1 MLRQKKKIQEN
12 KMRNTLF
19 VLMIA
24 CAAVFSGCS
33 MNKDAEINSF
43 ITDMDKL
50 TGEIVKAVDEK
61 PSTGVDRAQQLLDAR
76 KSEMKASFE
85 KLKDVR
91 GFQLSEEMK
100 KKFTDSVAKNVEAV
114 NTLQIKYV
122 EESIED
128 KNFGEKL
135 KKLST
140 DYNSIFGV

>member
-1 MLRQKKKIQEN
+1 
-12 KMRNTLF
+12 
-19 VLMIA
+19 
-24 CAAVFSGCS
+24 
-33 MNKDAEINSF
+33 MNKDAEVNSF
-43 ITDMDKL
+43 VTDMDKL
-50 TGEIVKAVDEK
+50 TGEIVKAVEEK
-61 PSTGVDRAQQLLDAR
+61 PATGVDRAQQLLDAR
-76 KSEMKASFE
+76 KTEMKANFE

-100 KKFTDSVAKNVEAV
+100 KKFTDAIAKNVEAV

-128 KNFGEKL
+128 QSFGQKL

>member
-1 MLRQKKKIQEN
+1 
-12 KMRNTLF
+12 
-19 VLMIA
+19 
-24 CAAVFSGCS
+24 
-33 MNKDAEINSF
+33 
-43 ITDMDKL
+43 
-50 TGEIVKAVDEK
+50 
-61 PSTGVDRAQQLLDAR
+61 
-76 KSEMKASFE
+76 MKANFE

-100 KKFTDSVAKNVEAV
+100 KKFTDAVTKNVEAV

-128 KNFGEKL
+128 QSFGQKL

>member
-1 MLRQKKKIQEN
+1 
-12 KMRNTLF
+12 MRNTLF
-19 VLMIA
+19 ILLITF
-24 CAAVFSGCS
+24 AAVFSGCS
-33 MNKDAEINSF
+33 MNKDAEVNSF
-43 ITDMDKL
+43 VTDMDKL

-61 PSTGVDRAQQLLDAR
+61 PATGVDRAQQLLDAR
-76 KSEMKASFE
+76 KTEMKANFE

-100 KKFTDSVAKNVEAV
+100 KKFTDAITKNVEAV

-128 KNFGEKL
+128 QSFGQKL